1 MKQQTRVA
9 GLIAGLLLALLA
21 ALIAWSTSQ
30 MRIIPVHAKV
40 GPQMFPYFAA
50 VALAIVGICFIIQA
64 LRNSSGKLVADTDE
78 TNWMALGLI
87 AFGFIFEILFI
98 KSLGFIL
105 ASTVL
110 FMAVAMAYGSRR
122 YFRDIAI
129 GLIITS
135 AAYFGFTRLLNLQL
149 PAGVLEGLI

>member
-1 MKQQTRVA
+1 MA

-21 ALIAWSTSQ
+21 ALIAWSTWQ

-50 VALAIVGICFIIQA
+50 LALAIVGICFIIQA

>member
-1 MKQQTRVA
+1 MA

-64 LRNSSGKLVADTDE
+64 LRNSPGKLVADTDE

-122 YFRDIAI
+122 YIRDIAI

>member
-1 MKQQTRVA
+1 MA

-21 ALIAWSTSQ
+21 ALIAWSTWQ

-98 KSLGFIL
+98 KLLGFIL

-122 YFRDIAI
+122 YIRDIAI

>member
-1 MKQQTRVA
+1 MA

-64 LRNSSGKLVADTDE
+64 LRNSPGKLVADTDE

>member
-1 MKQQTRVA
+1 MA

-21 ALIAWSTSQ
+21 ALIAWSTWQ

>member
-1 MKQQTRVA
+1 MA

>member
-1 MKQQTRVA
+1 MA

-122 YFRDIAI
+122 YIRDIAI